1 MLEPFNKIYV
11 ETLKQ
16 ILIEKELRLNKMKE
30 FSTCVTRRVL
40 YSTQIKKKNILK
52 KRIFNFSF
60 NRRFAIY
67 RSQPCVS

>member
-40 YSTQIKKKNILK
+40 YSTQIKKKEYTQK
-52 KRIFNFSF
+52 KNF
-60 NRRFAIY
+60 
-67 RSQPCVS
+67 